1 MDKCIVKDDIKYH
14 YDTLEE
20 IAVDY
25 ANMTT
30 KERYA
35 NRREAY
41 RDAVDKGITY
51 TSKYG
56 KKEPLKKWKQLERAY
71 DRVIDASKEEELG
84 LLP

>member
-1 MDKCIVKDDIKYH
+1 
-14 YDTLEE
+14 
-20 IAVDY
+20 
-25 ANMTT
+25 MTT

-41 RDAVDKGITY
+41 RDAVSKGITY

-71 DRVIDASKEEELG
+71 DRVIDASKEDDLG
-84 LLP
+84 LIT